1 MSKYVVCNDLR
12 ECCSAP
18 AISSLRVGFIAAG
31 DRLDHD
37 RRPSRSPARMAYIPG
52 EDGAHPFQ
60 GLCRA
65 VCEAFAGAAF
75 PLLHGVCR
83 AEGFFIIFA
92 FRMINFEIS

>member
-1 MSKYVVCNDLR
+1 
-12 ECCSAP
+12 
-18 AISSLRVGFIAAG
+18 
-31 DRLDHD
+31 
-37 RRPSRSPARMAYIPG
+37 MAYIPG